1 MTLHDTQGSRIDPCS
16 MFIHI
21 HSYSSINEE
30 AGSLNKHT
38 LARFLSTVW
47 ATSMVMGEVK
57 GTAWEIKTDTMD
69 SFSLSLKC

>member
-38 LARFLSTVW
+38 LARFLSAV
-47 ATSMVMGEVK
+47 
-57 GTAWEIKTDTMD
+57 
-69 SFSLSLKC
+69 